1 MTNEATR
8 EWTMGYEN
16 PQYSP
21 WEDGYLR
28 TSGTWSSKDDML
40 SEGVITVVDW
50 EGDVV
55 SYLDSNGKRFY
66 PMYRDCSSYVYA
78 EDDDVADFP
87 ALHPTF
93 AIGNALAESL
103 GNSLVYCS
111 KHLVGYPV
119 GYPQPTASDGMAS
132 MVKSVNVESSDG
144 FNQWQSDMQKHGE
157 ALINWDKKDS
167 ESDES
172 EEDIRKAQ
180 EALRWVAD
188 NLVHLWD

>member
-40 SEGVITVVDW
+40 SEGVTTVVDW

-66 PMYRDCSSYVYA
+66 PMYRDCSAYVYA
-78 EDDDVADFP
+78 QTEDVANFP
-87 ALHPTF
+87 ALHPTYSV
-93 AIGNALAESL
+93 GSALAESL
-103 GNSLVYCS
+103 GNSLVYCADNL
-111 KHLVGYPV
+111 HGYPPY
-119 GYPQPTASDGMAS
+119 YPETMGNLTAHPAVRPDAY
-132 MVKSVNVESSDG
+132 
-144 FNQWQSDMQKHGE
+144 QLWQGDMKKHGE
-157 ALINWDKKDS
+157 ALINLDKKDS
-167 ESDES
+167 ESEAS

-180 EALRWVAD
+180 EAIRWVAD
-188 NLVHLWD
+188 NLVNLWD